1 VITQQGSHFRPR
13 WRNKMAITNVEIMDT
28 TWKTIIKSV
37 FSSTNS
43 AATLVDVSGLSGWQ
57 TGGLVNIS
65 AVAWSTSSPLTLIWA
80 GSSATDAMVLNG
92 NGTYGGSN
100 GFPAISNN
108 AGTPTGDINL
118 TNAAAA
124 VGYLVIVCHKIATVS
139 ATSTANA
146 GWNA

>member
-1 VITQQGSHFRPR
+1 
-13 WRNKMAITNVEIMDT
+13 MALTNVEIMDT
-28 TWKTIIKSV
+28 TWKTIIKST

-65 AVAWSTSSPLTLIWA
+65 AIAWSTSSPLTLIWA
-80 GSSATDAMVLNG
+80 GGSATDALVLNG
-92 NGTYGGSN
+92 NGSYGGSN

-108 AGTPTGDINL
+108 AGSPTGDIQL
-118 TNAAAA
+118 TNAAA
-124 VGYLVIVCHKIATVS
+124 VGYFVIVCHKIATVPGVG
-139 ATSTANA
+139 NA

>member
-1 VITQQGSHFRPR
+1 
-13 WRNKMAITNVEIMDT
+13 MALTNVEIMDT
-28 TWKTIIKSV
+28 TWKTIIKST

-92 NGTYGGSN
+92 NGSYGGSN

-108 AGTPTGDINL
+108 AGSPTGDIQL
-118 TNAAAA
+118 TNAAA
-124 VGYLVIVCHKIATVS
+124 VGYFVIVCHKIATVPGVG
-139 ATSTANA
+139 NA